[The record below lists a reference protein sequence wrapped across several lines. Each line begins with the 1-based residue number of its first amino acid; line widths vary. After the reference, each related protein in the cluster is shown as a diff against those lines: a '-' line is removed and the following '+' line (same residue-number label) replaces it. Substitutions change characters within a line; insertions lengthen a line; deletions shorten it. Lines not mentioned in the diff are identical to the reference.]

1 VLNLLKVHQADWMLV
16 VATRFEHI
24 ANQFNH
30 TILLNQQDGELA

>member
-1 VLNLLKVHQADWMLV
+1 MLV